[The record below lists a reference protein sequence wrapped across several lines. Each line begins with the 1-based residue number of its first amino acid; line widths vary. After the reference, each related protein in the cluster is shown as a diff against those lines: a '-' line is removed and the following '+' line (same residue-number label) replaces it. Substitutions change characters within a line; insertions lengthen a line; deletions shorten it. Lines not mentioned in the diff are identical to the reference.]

1 MYSKD
6 QIQRVFCSAT
16 LSKQDLQSLKPLMRG
31 MGAYFIKV
39 VGTQAEHTRYYFRP
53 MPEEPLEYLKAVLA
67 QPGQFLVFCDQDWAI
82 RMETFLR
89 RQ

>member
-1 MYSKD
+1 M
-6 QIQRVFCSAT
+6 FCSAT

-39 VGTQAEHTRYYFRP
+39 VSKQSAHIRYYFRA

-67 QPGQFLVFCDQDWAI
+67 QPG
-82 RMETFLR
+82 
-89 RQ
+89 